1 MAGLPVFA
9 VFWNV
14 FALASRPTERPPLSQ
29 KFICKSVEYR
39 LYLTRLTVLDAAT
52 AEDRFYG
59 PEFIMSRLFATVV
72 AAALLAPSLATAA
85 CLKPYE
91 GTAINIA
98 GLKSQL
104 MVTALSCDTRDRYND
119 FVLTFRPTLQS
130 EDTAL
135 NSYFRR
141 HYGRSWRSEHD
152 DYITQLA
159 NVQSE
164 AGIREGTL
172 FCREN
177 VGLFDEVL
185 ALRTS
190 KELMQFANDKPM
202 LQPID
207 YDICGV
213 PHHPVYQPTLVQ
225 AMATTTV
232 SGQTV
237 VAQQSASAPVANGQK
252 RGFFGNIAH
261 GIGSIF

>member
-1 MAGLPVFA
+1 
-9 VFWNV
+9 
-14 FALASRPTERPPLSQ
+14 
-29 KFICKSVEYR
+29 VEYR
-39 LYLTRLTVLDAAT
+39 LYLTRLTALGFALAT

-59 PEFIMSRLFATVV
+59 PEFTMSRLFATFV
-72 AAALLAPSLATAA
+72 AAALLAPGIATAT

-91 GTAINIA
+91 GTAINVA

-119 FVLTFRPTLQS
+119 FVLTFRPTLQR

-135 NSYFRR
+135 NSYFLH

-159 NVQSE
+159 NMQSE
-164 AGIREGTL
+164 AGIREGTQ
-172 FCREN
+172 FCQDN

-185 ALRTS
+185 ALRS
-190 KELMQFANDKPM
+190 PKDLLQFANDKPM

-225 AMATTTV
+225 AMATTTEP
-232 SGQTV
+232 GQTV
-237 VAQQSASAPVANGQK
+237 VAQQSAAASATPQK
-252 RGFFGNIAH
+252 RNFFGNIAH

>member
-1 MAGLPVFA
+1 
-9 VFWNV
+9 
-14 FALASRPTERPPLSQ
+14 
-29 KFICKSVEYR
+29 
-39 LYLTRLTVLDAAT
+39 
-52 AEDRFYG
+52 
-59 PEFIMSRLFATVV
+59 MSRLFATIV
-72 AAALLAPSLATAA
+72 AAALLAPGIASAS

-91 GTAINIA
+91 GTAIDVA

-119 FVLTFRPTLQS
+119 FVLTFRPTLQH

-135 NSYFRR
+135 NSYFLH
-141 HYGRSWRSEHD
+141 HYGRSWRSDHD

-164 AGIREGTL
+164 ASIREGTQ
-172 FCREN
+172 FCQDN

-185 ALRTS
+185 ALKS
-190 KELMQFANDKPM
+190 PKALLAFADDKPM

-207 YDICGV
+207 DDVCGV
-213 PHHPVYQPTLVQ
+213 RHHPVYQPAFVQ
-225 AMATTTV
+225 AMATTAN

-237 VAQQSASAPVANGQK
+237 VTQQAASVPATGQG

>member
-1 MAGLPVFA
+1 
-9 VFWNV
+9 
-14 FALASRPTERPPLSQ
+14 
-29 KFICKSVEYR
+29 VEYR
-39 LYLTRLTVLDAAT
+39 LYLTRLTVPVPAFAT

-59 PEFIMSRLFATVV
+59 PEFTMSRLFATFV
-72 AAALLAPSLATAA
+72 AAALLAPGLASAT

-119 FVLTFRPTLQS
+119 FVLTFRPTLQR

-135 NSYFRR
+135 NSYFLR

-159 NVQSE
+159 NMQSE
-164 AGIREGTL
+164 AGIREGTQ
-172 FCREN
+172 FCQDN
-177 VGLFDEVL
+177 VGLFAEVL
-185 ALRTS
+185 ALRS
-190 KELMQFANDKPM
+190 PRDLLQFANEKPM

-207 YDICGV
+207 DDICGV
-213 PHHPVYQPTLVQ
+213 PHRPVYQPALVQ
-225 AMATTTV
+225 AMATTTD

-237 VAQQSASAPVANGQK
+237 IAQQSAAAPDTGQK

>member
-1 MAGLPVFA
+1 
-9 VFWNV
+9 
-14 FALASRPTERPPLSQ
+14 
-29 KFICKSVEYR
+29 
-39 LYLTRLTVLDAAT
+39 
-52 AEDRFYG
+52 
-59 PEFIMSRLFATVV
+59 MSRLFATFV
-72 AAALLAPSLATAA
+72 AAALLAPGIASAT
-85 CLKPYE
+85 CLKTYE

-119 FVLTFRPTLQS
+119 FVMTFRPTLQR

-135 NSYFRR
+135 NSYFLH

-159 NVQSE
+159 NMQSE
-164 AGIREGTL
+164 AGIREGTQ
-172 FCREN
+172 FCQDN

-185 ALRTS
+185 ALRS
-190 KELMQFANDKPM
+190 PAALLAFANDKPM
-202 LQPID
+202 LQPIAD
-207 YDICGV
+207 DVCGV

-237 VAQQSASAPVANGQK
+237 VAQQSATAPVSDQK

-261 GIGSIF
+261 GFGSMF

>member
-1 MAGLPVFA
+1 
-9 VFWNV
+9 
-14 FALASRPTERPPLSQ
+14 
-29 KFICKSVEYR
+29 
-39 LYLTRLTVLDAAT
+39 
-52 AEDRFYG
+52 
-59 PEFIMSRLFATVV
+59 MSRFVATLV
-72 AAALLAPSLATAA
+72 AAALLAPGIASAT

-119 FVLTFRPTLQS
+119 FVLTFRPTLQH

-135 NSYFRR
+135 NSYFLR

-159 NVQSE
+159 NTQSE
-164 AGIREGTL
+164 AGIREGTQ
-172 FCREN
+172 FCQAN
-177 VGLFDEVL
+177 VGLFDQVL
-185 ALRTS
+185 ALKS
-190 KELMQFANDKPM
+190 PKDLMTFANDKPM

-213 PHHPVYQPTLVQ
+213 PHRPVYQPTLVQ
-225 AMATTTV
+225 AVTTTTA

-237 VAQQSASAPVANGQK
+237 VAQQSATAPAAVQGH
-252 RGFFGNIAH
+252 GFFGNIAH

>member
-1 MAGLPVFA
+1 
-9 VFWNV
+9 
-14 FALASRPTERPPLSQ
+14 
-29 KFICKSVEYR
+29 
-39 LYLTRLTVLDAAT
+39 
-52 AEDRFYG
+52 
-59 PEFIMSRLFATVV
+59 MSRLFASLV
-72 AAALLAPSLATAA
+72 AAALLAPGFASAT

-104 MVTALSCDTRDRYND
+104 MVTALSCDTRERYND
-119 FVLTFRPTLQS
+119 FVLTFRPTLQR

-141 HYGRSWRSEHD
+141 HYGRGWRAQHD

-159 NVQSE
+159 NMQSE

-172 FCREN
+172 FCQDN

-185 ALRTS
+185 ALHS
-190 KELMQFANDKPM
+190 SAALMQFANDKPM

-213 PHHPVYQPTLVQ
+213 PRRPVYQPAVEQ
-225 AMATTTV
+225 AMTSPGTPTD

-237 VAQQSASAPVANGQK
+237 VAQQSASAPATAQK

>member
-1 MAGLPVFA
+1 
-9 VFWNV
+9 
-14 FALASRPTERPPLSQ
+14 
-29 KFICKSVEYR
+29 
-39 LYLTRLTVLDAAT
+39 
-52 AEDRFYG
+52 
-59 PEFIMSRLFATVV
+59 MSRLFATFV
-72 AAALLAPSLATAA
+72 AAALLAPGIASAT
-85 CLKPYE
+85 CLKSYE

-119 FVLTFRPTLQS
+119 FVMTFRPTLQR

-135 NSYFRR
+135 NSYFLH

-159 NVQSE
+159 NMQSE
-164 AGIREGTL
+164 AGIREGTQ
-172 FCREN
+172 FCQDN

-185 ALRTS
+185 ALRS
-190 KELMQFANDKPM
+190 AAALLAFANDKPM

-207 YDICGV
+207 DDVCGV

-237 VAQQSASAPVANGQK
+237 VAQQSATAPVSDQK

-261 GIGSIF
+261 GFGSMF

>member
-1 MAGLPVFA
+1 
-9 VFWNV
+9 
-14 FALASRPTERPPLSQ
+14 
-29 KFICKSVEYR
+29 
-39 LYLTRLTVLDAAT
+39 
-52 AEDRFYG
+52 
-59 PEFIMSRLFATVV
+59 MSRLFATLV
-72 AAALLAPSLATAA
+72 ASALLAPGIASAT

-91 GTAINIA
+91 GTAINVA

-104 MVTALSCDTRDRYND
+104 MVTALTCNTRDRYDD
-119 FVLTFRPTLQS
+119 FVLTFRPMLQR

-135 NSYFRR
+135 NSYFLH

-164 AGIREGTL
+164 AGIREGTE
-172 FCREN
+172 FCHDN

-185 ALRTS
+185 AVKSS
-190 KELMQFANDKPM
+190 KDLMDFANDKPM

-213 PHHPVYQPTLVQ
+213 PHHRVYQPVLVQ
-225 AMATTTV
+225 AVTTTTA

-237 VAQQSASAPVANGQK
+237 VAQQTATAPASGDK

>member
-1 MAGLPVFA
+1 
-9 VFWNV
+9 
-14 FALASRPTERPPLSQ
+14 
-29 KFICKSVEYR
+29 
-39 LYLTRLTVLDAAT
+39 
-52 AEDRFYG
+52 
-59 PEFIMSRLFATVV
+59 MSRFVATLV
-72 AAALLAPSLATAA
+72 AAALLAPGIASAT

-119 FVLTFRPTLQS
+119 FVLTFRPTLQH

-135 NSYFRR
+135 NSYFLH

-159 NVQSE
+159 NMQSE
-164 AGIREGTL
+164 AGIREGTQ
-172 FCREN
+172 FCQDN

-185 ALRTS
+185 ALKS
-190 KELMQFANDKPM
+190 AKELMAFANEKPM

-207 YDICGV
+207 YDVCGV
-213 PHHPVYQPTLVQ
+213 PHRPVYEPTLVQ
-225 AMATTTV
+225 AMTTTV
-232 SGQTV
+232 SGQTAPGQTASTQTV
-237 VAQQSASAPVANGQK
+237 VAQQSTTVPAAGQGH
-252 RGFFGNIAH
+252 GFFGNIAH

>member
-1 MAGLPVFA
+1 
-9 VFWNV
+9 
-14 FALASRPTERPPLSQ
+14 
-29 KFICKSVEYR
+29 
-39 LYLTRLTVLDAAT
+39 
-52 AEDRFYG
+52 
-59 PEFIMSRLFATVV
+59 MSRLFVTLV
-72 AAALLAPSLATAA
+72 AAALLAPDIASAT

-91 GTAINIA
+91 GTAINVA

-119 FVLTFRPTLQS
+119 FVLSFRPTLQH

-135 NSYFRR
+135 NSYFLR

-159 NVQSE
+159 NMQSE
-164 AGIREGTL
+164 AGIREGTQ
-172 FCREN
+172 FCQDN

-185 ALRTS
+185 ALKSATAM
-190 KELMQFANDKPM
+190 LAFANEKPM

-207 YDICGV
+207 DDVCGA
-213 PHHPVYQPTLVQ
+213 PHRPVYQPGLVQ
-225 AMATTTV
+225 APGLIQALGTT
-232 SGQTV
+232 SDAGQTV
-237 VAQQSASAPVANGQK
+237 VAQQAAATPASGQG